1 MGTRKTIVSVADTG
15 DRLETLE
22 ALRHKIAWT
31 IHKSTSGRDIAAL
44 SKQLREVMDEI
55 EELRAPAA
63 AEDPEKV
70 TNVLELI
77 RKKHGREA

>member
-1 MGTRKTIVSVADTG
+1 MDLSNRKTIVSVADGG
-15 DRLETLE
+15 DRLETLQ
-22 ALRHKIAWT
+22 ALRHKLALT

-55 EELRAPAA
+55 ESMRASQE

-70 TNVLELI
+70 TVLDLV
-77 RKKHGREA
+77 RKKHEAS